1 MVTLT
6 RLDVS
11 DNSFAGPLPGSWS
24 QLPGLQVL
32 NLSSAALNGTLPQ
45 LWLSP
50 NLTLLDVSMNQLT
63 VRLQVRG

>member
-11 DNSFAGPLPGSWS
+11 DNNFSGSIPGTWS
-24 QLPGLQVL
+24 QLPGLRVL
-32 NLSSAALNGTLPQ
+32 NLSSAALTGTLPQ

-50 NLTLLDVSMNQLT
+50 NLTLLDVSLNQLA